1 MLNSNNKFMDKKE
14 YYIKQLSKTDK
25 KNYENYVVCRIIN
38 LIDDL
43 SLKFITQQSV
53 IRRNGKRA
61 LTDLYFPQINLH
73 IEVDE
78 AFHKNQ
84 INEDKMREADIVNL
98 TNHTIE
104 RIDVTKNIEL
114 INLRIDKIVKKI
126 KETIKEKKKNNTF
139 IPWNIEAE
147 CQSKTYVNRGYI
159 DLDDKVAFKKIV
171 DACNCFGFNY
181 RGCQRAMPKRF
192 VEKDKV
198 LWFPKLY
205 ENEDWQNNITDDGK
219 IITEKRK
226 ANNSEYIKEYLS
238 RPDEFPRKRIVFAR
252 VKDSLGDIMYRF
264 KGLFRVNEKKSEN
277 AQAIIYERIE
287 TRVKTYSAK
296 YTHLLN

>member
-1 MLNSNNKFMDKKE
+1 MTNINNKFMDKKE
-14 YYIKQLSKTDK
+14 YYIKQLSKTNK

-43 SLKFITQQSV
+43 SLKFITQQLV
-53 IRRNGKRA
+53 AMRDGKKV
-61 LTDLYFPQINLH
+61 LTDLYFPQIDLH

-78 AFHKNQ
+78 AFHENQ
-84 INEDKMREADIVNL
+84 INEDKMREADIVSA

-114 INLRIDKIVKKI
+114 IHTRIDKIIKKI
-126 KETIKEKKKNNTF
+126 KEAIKEKKKNNTF

-147 CQSKTYVNRGYI
+147 SKSETYINRGYI

-181 RGCQRAMPKRF
+181 RGCQRAMPKHL
-192 VEKDKV
+192 VEKDKA

-205 ENEDWQNNITDDGK
+205 ENESWQNSITDDGK
-219 IITEKRK
+219 IITEKNK
-226 ANNSEYIKEYLS
+226 ADNYGYIKEYLS
-238 RPDEFPRKRIVFAR
+238 SPKNSRKFPRKRIVFAR
-252 VKDSLGDIMYRF
+252 VKDSLGGIMYRF
-264 KGLFRVNEKKSEN
+264 KGLFKVNEEKSQNE
-277 AQAIIYERIE
+277 QTIIYERIE
-287 TRVKTYSAK
+287 TRVKTYSSE
-296 YTHLLN
+296 